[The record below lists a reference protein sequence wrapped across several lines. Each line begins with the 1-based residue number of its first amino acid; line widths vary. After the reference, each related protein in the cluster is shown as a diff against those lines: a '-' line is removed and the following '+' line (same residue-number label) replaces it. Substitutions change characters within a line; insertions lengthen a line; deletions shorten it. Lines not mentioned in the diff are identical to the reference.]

1 MTADWRRLIAEDR
14 ASAFG
19 GVEPSELLQYHPAAT
34 ERALLTVPRELARL
48 SWAELEAA
56 SGWDARIIRR
66 AAGGEFDPRWAMVR
80 DVIEACG
87 CRLYVQHLEGQ

>member
-1 MTADWRRLIAEDR
+1 MTDWRRLIAEDR

-19 GVEPSELLQYHPAAT
+19 GCGPSELMRYHPAET
-34 ERALLTVPRELARL
+34 ERALLTVPRELAGL
-48 SWAELEAA
+48 SWSELERA

-66 AAGGEFDPRWAMVR
+66 AAGGEFEPRWGMVR

-87 CRLYVQHLEGQ
+87 CRLFIEKEEGQ